1 MSEPAHVRAG
11 LLRESFPGERR
22 VALTP
27 DDIRRLSSRFTFLF
41 EPGCGESAGYSDPDY
56 MKAGAHA
63 AAPAD
68 VVQCDLVVSVRRPE
82 RSVPNHTATVFL
94 GSSARAANT
103 SLGPSLELELA
114 RLEGF
119 ADAAAMDAATTQ
131 ATVLGHAAV
140 LEGVRLMKIGHSM
153 LTLEGSFVRPI
164 RMAAIGVNTASLQ
177 AIATARKLGALT
189 HVFGLSEIDRAKVER
204 LGAKFSAIDTA
215 ILAAGLKPEQAR
227 RQLGRQLASMQMIVT
242 NLHESGSAAPVL
254 IDEETLS
261 SLPPGSVIIDLAAAN
276 GGNCAFTRI
285 DQTVTAHAVSIVGST
300 LLASN
305 EAAEASRLFSDC
317 VRRLLEHLVE
327 PGEHLWLQRK
337 DAVLDRLMGRSD
349 GEKPRAS

>member
-27 DDIRRLSSRFTFLF
+27 DDIRRLSGRFAFLF
-41 EPGCGESAGYSDPDY
+41 EPGCGESAGHGDDDY
-56 MKAGAHA
+56 IKAGAHA
-63 AAPAD
+63 ATPAD
-68 VVQCDLVVSVRRPE
+68 VVQCDLVVSVRRPD
-82 RSVPNHTATVFL
+82 RSIPSSAASLFL
-94 GSSARAANT
+94 GSSVRGANA
-103 SLGPSLELELA
+103 SSDQSLELDLA

-140 LEGVRLMKIGHSM
+140 LEGVRLMRAGHSM

-189 HVFGLSEIDRAKVER
+189 HVFGLSESDRAKVER
-204 LGAKFSAIDTA
+204 LGARFSTIETA
-215 ILAAGLKPEQAR
+215 ILAAGPKREQAR

-242 NLHESGSAAPVL
+242 NLRESGSTAPVL
-254 IDEETLS
+254 IDEEALS
-261 SLPPGSVIIDLAAAN
+261 SLPAGSVIIDLAAAN

-285 DQTVTAHAVSIVGST
+285 DRTVTAHAVSIVGST

-317 VRRLLEHLVE
+317 VRRLLEHLVQ
-327 PGEHLWLQRK
+327 PGEHLR
-337 DAVLDRLMGRSD
+337 LDREDPLLDHLKGRSD
-349 GEKPRAS
+349 GEKPRVS

>member
-27 DDIRRLSSRFTFLF
+27 DDICRLSSRFTFLF
-41 EPGCGESAGYSDPDY
+41 EPGCGQFAGHTDDDY
-56 MKAGAHA
+56 RRAGACA
-63 AAPAD
+63 ATPAD
-68 VVQCDLVVSVRRPE
+68 VVECDLVVSVRRPD
-82 RSVPNHTATVFL
+82 RSIPSSSVSLFL
-94 GSSARAANT
+94 GNAAGSASA
-103 SLGPSLELELA
+103 SPDQSLELDLA
-114 RLEGF
+114 RLEGY

-140 LEGVRLMKIGHSM
+140 LEGIRLMRIGHSM

-164 RMAAIGVNTASLQ
+164 RLAAIGVNTVSLQ

-189 HVFGLSEIDRAKVER
+189 HVFGLNESDRAKVER

-215 ILAAGLKPEQAR
+215 IFATGPKREQAR
-227 RQLGRQLASMQMIVT
+227 RQLGRQLAPMQMIVT
-242 NLHESGSAAPVL
+242 NLRESGSAAPML
-254 IDEETLS
+254 IDEETLG
-261 SLPPGSVIIDLAAAN
+261 SLPAGSVIIDLAAAH
-276 GGNCAFTRI
+276 GGNCAFTRV

-317 VRRLLEHLVE
+317 VWRLLEHLVE
-327 PGEHLWLQRK
+327 PGEHLQLDRR
-337 DAVLDRLMGRSD
+337 DPVLDRLTGRFHEENPGVS
-349 GEKPRAS
+349 